1 MAALGRGSCDGRG
14 KPKCYRSCTL
24 SRLRG
29 PAHSWRAMGRV
40 AVKQWAARMLPA
52 ALILDS
58 DRREESG
65 WCVNPAAYRGAG
77 GGEEGFNTFI

>member
-1 MAALGRGSCDGRG
+1 M
-14 KPKCYRSCTL
+14 
-24 SRLRG
+24 
-29 PAHSWRAMGRV
+29 
-40 AVKQWAARMLPA
+40 KQWAARMLPA